1 MLLDYN
7 IKYGLLNRMVIRSL
21 QWSVLLYP
29 ILEVS
34 IENEVMFVKDLLI
47 AWNWSKPAKEN

>member
-1 MLLDYN
+1 
-7 IKYGLLNRMVIRSL
+7 MVIRSL